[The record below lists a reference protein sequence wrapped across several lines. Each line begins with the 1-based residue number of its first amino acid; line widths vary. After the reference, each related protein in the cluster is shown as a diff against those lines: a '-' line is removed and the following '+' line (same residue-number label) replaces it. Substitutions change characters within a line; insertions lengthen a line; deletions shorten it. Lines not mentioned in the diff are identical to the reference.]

1 MDFLEKKKKFREFQK
16 KKERKKK
23 KEKPHGIPTEEK
35 KIF

>member
-1 MDFLEKKKKFREFQK
+1 MDFLEKKKTYGIP
-16 KKERKKK
+16 KKEGKK